1 MMFRFKEFDIC
12 QDKCAMKVGTDSVI
26 LGAWAGVSISNSI
39 LDVGAGTGVLALMMA
54 QRNSNALIDA
64 VEIDAASAKQAVENV
79 DASKFCNR
87 IRVFKCDFRY
97 LCDEI
102 RDKRYGH
109 IISNPPFY
117 SEDTM
122 SPDIQRAIARNT
134 VSLPFNDL
142 VSGAARLLEDKG
154 LFSVIVPTSASY
166 SVIVCAAQ
174 NELFLCRRTDVRD
187 MFSTPVKRT
196 LLEFVKGQLYETERN
211 DLILHD
217 CNGNNTQEYSNLISS
232 YYLGDS

>member
-1 MMFRFKEFDIC
+1 
-12 QDKCAMKVGTDSVI
+12 
-26 LGAWAGVSISNSI
+26 
-39 LDVGAGTGVLALMMA
+39 
-54 QRNSNALIDA
+54 
-64 VEIDAASAKQAVENV
+64 
-79 DASKFCNR
+79 
-87 IRVFKCDFRY
+87 
-97 LCDEI
+97 
-102 RDKRYGH
+102 
-109 IISNPPFY
+109 
-117 SEDTM
+117 M

-196 LLEFVKGQLYETERN
+196 LLEFVKGQLYETKRN